1 MRNIVLGSNY
11 VQSHILH
18 FYHLALLDFVDGPA
32 MPPWQPSWNVD
43 RRITGSAATALVN
56 NYVTA
61 LDYRRQAHEMGAL
74 FGGRLPHPPSF
85 IPGGFT
91 TTPRSARITKFR
103 TYIAN
108 ALNFINNTYL
118 PDVNKIA
125 GYYNDYFNIGRGYG
139 NLLAYG
145 VFDQDATG
153 NTKLLKRG
161 QVLNGS
167 TSVQTVNVGS
177 ITEQVTH
184 SWYNDSTNNLPP
196 ATGNT
201 VPMYPKAAGYSWMK
215 APRYSNVPYEAGPL
229 ARMWVNGDYRRGIS
243 VMDRHVARAQEALK
257 VANALQTWVNQLT
270 NGPVYNPY
278 ITPATATSYGLTEAP
293 RGAIGHWLRIANGSI
308 ANYQVITPTCWN
320 ASPRDTA
327 GALGPLEKALIG
339 VPVRDLT
346 QPMEVLRVIHSFDPC
361 LACAVHVMRPGK
373 QAKIFTVAGPQ

>member
-1 MRNIVLGSNY
+1 
-11 VQSHILH
+11 
-18 FYHLALLDFVDGPA
+18 
-32 MPPWQPSWNVD
+32 
-43 RRITGSAATALVN
+43 
-56 NYVTA
+56 
-61 LDYRRQAHEMGAL
+61 
-74 FGGRLPHPPSF
+74 
-85 IPGGFT
+85 
-91 TTPRSARITKFR
+91 
-103 TYIAN
+103 
-108 ALNFINNTYL
+108 
-118 PDVNKIA
+118 VNKVA
-125 GYYNDYFNIGRGYG
+125 GYYNDYFHIGRGYG

-145 VFDQDATG
+145 VFDQDPTG
-153 NTKLLKRG
+153 STKLLKRG

-167 TSVQTVNVGS
+167 TSVQAVNVGS

-201 VPMYPKAAGYSWMK
+201 VPMYPKSAGYSWMK
-215 APRYSNVPYEAGPL
+215 APRYSNVAYEAGPL

-270 NGPVYNPY
+270 NGPVYNAY
-278 ITPATATSYGLTEAP
+278 ITPATATAYGLTEAP

-339 VPVRDLT
+339 VPVSDLT

-373 QAKIFTVAGPQ
+373 QAKIFAVGEPQ